1 VDFTFDVAGP
11 AMKISKERSAEIRR
25 ELLDSTAKE
34 ILQVGFSSITMA
46 QIASNCDIA
55 VSTITNRFRDKF
67 ELIDAL
73 VAEVIEPELGQQFD
87 AQTRAFWSGETQLP
101 TFNQDQMGVISELTL
116 AATHTPQLRPIIGP
130 FLTARA
136 TAGALARDEAAA
148 VGLAR
153 PELDPNG
160 QLFFQLATSIG
171 HYIASLTSTAPQNV
185 RVQINELI
193 RLTLLD
199 LPLASGLSP
208 SNVRTPRAVP
218 ALPER
223 SEPLD
228 EVGKTLID
236 SARTTFSKQGYEGSN
251 LQEIAR
257 ATGHTTGAIYSRF
270 TGKADLMRT
279 LVLES
284 VAPSSL
290 SSFNATRSLIES
302 LGSLTDESLGN
313 YLARLNSDSLAEER
327 ALRLVARDAARR
339 ESAIAEVVG
348 PLQDIHLALL
358 ADVFRNHIESGLLRA
373 DLDPESLAWWMVS
386 FPVAVNLL
394 GDVFPESHPIDWLSL
409 LTVTNRALMTHPQ

>member
-1 VDFTFDVAGP
+1 
-11 AMKISKERSAEIRR
+11 MKITKERSAEIRR
-25 ELLDSTAKE
+25 ELLESTARE

-46 QIASNCDIA
+46 QIAGNCDVA
-55 VSTITNRFRDKF
+55 VSTINNRFRDKF

-73 VAEVIEPELGQQFD
+73 VTEVIEPELGQQFD
-87 AQTRAFWSGETQLP
+87 AQTRALWSGEPILP
-101 TFNQDQMGVISELTL
+101 AFNDEQMGVISELAL
-116 AATHTPQLRPIIGP
+116 AATHTPELRPIVGT

-136 TAGALARDEAAA
+136 TAGALARDGAA
-148 VGLAR
+148 VAGLAR
-153 PELDPNG
+153 PGLDPNG

-171 HYIASLTSTAPQNV
+171 HYIASLTSTAPQNA

-193 RLTLLD
+193 RITLLD
-199 LPLASGLSP
+199 LPLSSELSAQKA
-208 SNVRTPRAVP
+208 RKPRVVP
-218 ALPER
+218 ELPQR
-223 SEPLD
+223 SESLD
-228 EVGKTLID
+228 EVGKILID
-236 SARTTFSKQGYEGSN
+236 SARTTFSNQGYEGSN

-284 VAPSSL
+284 VAPNSL

-302 LGSLTDESLGN
+302 LGSLNDESLGN
-313 YLARLNSDSLAEER
+313 YVARLNSDSLAEER

-339 ESAIAEVVG
+339 ESEIAEVLG

-358 ADVFRNHIESGLLRA
+358 ADVFRNQIESGLLRD

-394 GDVFPESHPIDWLSL
+394 GDVFPESQPIDWMSV
-409 LTVTNRALMTHPQ
+409 LTVTNRALLTQHR

>member
-1 VDFTFDVAGP
+1 
-11 AMKISKERSAEIRR
+11 MKITKERSAEIRR
-25 ELLDSTAKE
+25 ELLESAARE

-46 QIASNCDIA
+46 QIASNCDVA
-55 VSTITNRFRDKF
+55 VSTINNRFRDKF

-73 VAEVIEPELGQQFD
+73 VTEVIEPDLGQQFD
-87 AQTRAFWSGETQLP
+87 AQNRALWSGEPILP
-101 TFNQDQMGVISELTL
+101 AFNDEQMGVISELAL
-116 AATHTPQLRPIIGP
+116 ATTHTPELRPIVGT

-148 VGLAR
+148 AGLAR
-153 PELDPNG
+153 PGLDPNG

-193 RLTLLD
+193 RITLLD
-199 LPLASGLSP
+199 LPLSSELSEQKA
-208 SNVRTPRAVP
+208 RKPRVVP
-218 ALPER
+218 ELPQR
-223 SEPLD
+223 SESLD
-228 EVGKTLID
+228 EVGRTLID
-236 SARTTFSKQGYEGSN
+236 SARTTFSNQGYEGSN

-284 VAPSSL
+284 VAPNSL
-290 SSFNATRSLIES
+290 SSFDATRSLIES
-302 LGSLTDESLGN
+302 LGSLNDESLGS
-313 YLARLNSDSLAEER
+313 YVARLNSDSLAEER

-339 ESAIAEVVG
+339 ESEIAEVVG

-358 ADVFRNHIESGLLRA
+358 ADVFRSQIESGLLRA

-394 GDVFPESHPIDWLSL
+394 GDVFPESQPIDWMSV
-409 LTVTNRALMTHPQ
+409 LTVTNRALLTQHR